1 MCYNAFVVIMRNIIG
16 YKSVDE
22 NFKDISGNKLEENK
36 TYHVNGKVIYGNG
49 GNGYHFAKKLE
60 DTLRY
65 QLKDEDY
72 LTRPNIAKVVGFG
85 DIVESF
91 DEYYGYYELYA
102 AKNIKILKYLSEEEI
117 INYALNL
124 REDRML
130 RFVSLYRLNS
140 NEIKLFKNKY
150 LSVDLALLYY
160 QMKIRNTY
168 ELFYSNNY
176 DKVKK
181 LVRNI

>member
-1 MCYNAFVVIMRNIIG
+1 MNEIIG
-16 YKSVDE
+16 YKSVDK
-22 NFKDISGNKLEENK
+22 NYKDISGNILEENK
-36 TYHVNGKVIYGNG
+36 IYHVDGKIIFGNG

-65 QLKDEDY
+65 QLNDDDF
-72 LTRPNIAKVVGFG
+72 LTRPNIAKVIGFG

-102 AKNIKILKYLSEEEI
+102 ASNIKILKYLKEDEI
-117 INYALNL
+117 IAYALSL

-160 QMKIRNTY
+160 QMKIHNTY
-168 ELFYSNNY
+168 ELFHSNNY
-176 DKVKK
+176 EKIKK

>member
-1 MCYNAFVVIMRNIIG
+1 MKKIIG
-16 YKSVDE
+16 YKSVDK
-22 NFKDISGNKLEENK
+22 NYKDISGNIVEENK
-36 TYHVNGKVIYGNG
+36 TYHVDGNVIYGNG

-65 QLKDEDY
+65 QLSDEDF
-72 LTRPNIAKVVGFG
+72 LTRPNIAKVIGFG

-91 DEYYGYYELYA
+91 DGYYGYYELYA
-102 AKNIKILKYLSEEEI
+102 AESIKILKYLKEDEI
-117 INYALNL
+117 IAYALKLN
-124 REDRML
+124 ETRML

-140 NEIKLFKNKY
+140 DEIKLFKNKY

-168 ELFYSNNY
+168 ELFHSNNY
-176 DKVKK
+176 KKKKK

>member
-1 MCYNAFVVIMRNIIG
+1 MNEIIG
-16 YKSVDE
+16 YKSVDK
-22 NFKDISGNKLEENK
+22 NYKDISGNILEENK
-36 TYHVNGKVIYGNG
+36 IYHVDGKIIFGNG

-65 QLKDEDY
+65 QLNDDDF
-72 LTRPNIAKVVGFG
+72 LTRPNIAKVIGFG

-102 AKNIKILKYLSEEEI
+102 ASNIKILKYLKEDEI
-117 INYALNL
+117 ITYALSL

-140 NEIKLFKNKY
+140 NEIKLFKNRY

-160 QMKIRNTY
+160 QMKMHNTY
-168 ELFYSNNY
+168 ELFHSNNY
-176 DKVKK
+176 EKIKK

>member
-1 MCYNAFVVIMRNIIG
+1 MNEIIG
-16 YKSVDE
+16 YKSVDK
-22 NFKDISGNKLEENK
+22 NYKDISGNILEENK
-36 TYHVNGKVIYGNG
+36 IYHVDGNVIYGNG

-65 QLKDEDY
+65 QLSDEDF

-102 AKNIKILKYLSEEEI
+102 AESIKILKYLKEDEI
-117 INYALNL
+117 IAYALKLN
-124 REDRML
+124 ETRML

-140 NEIKLFKNKY
+140 DEIKLFKNKY

-160 QMKIRNTY
+160 QMKIYNTY
-168 ELFYSNNY
+168 ELFHSNNY
-176 DKVKK
+176 EKVKK

>member
-1 MCYNAFVVIMRNIIG
+1 MKEIIG
-16 YKSVDE
+16 YKSLDKDY
-22 NFKDISGNKLEENK
+22 KDISENKLEENK
-36 TYHVNGKVIYGNG
+36 TYHVDGKIIFGNG
-49 GNGYHFAKKLE
+49 GNGYHFAKNLE

-72 LTRPNIAKVVGFG
+72 LTRPNIAKVIGFG

-102 AKNIKILKYLSEEEI
+102 AENIKILKYLSEEEI

-140 NEIKLFKNKY
+140 DEIKLFKNKY

-160 QMKIRNTY
+160 QMKIHDIY
-168 ELFYSNNY
+168 KLSHSNNY

>member
-1 MCYNAFVVIMRNIIG
+1 MIG

-22 NFKDISGNKLEENK
+22 NYRVINGNILEENK
-36 TYHVNGKVIYGNG
+36 TYHLDGKIIYGNG
-49 GNGYHFAKKLE
+49 GNGYHFAKNLE

-65 QLKDEDY
+65 QLKGEDF

-91 DEYYGYYELYA
+91 DEYYGYYDLYA
-102 AKNIKILKYLSEEEI
+102 ASNIKILKYLSEEEV
-117 INYALNL
+117 INYALKL

-140 NEIKLFKNKY
+140 DEVKLLKNKY
-150 LSVDLALLYY
+150 LSVDLAILYY
-160 QMKIRNTY
+160 QMKIRNIY
-168 ELFYSNNY
+168 KLFHSNNY

>member
-1 MCYNAFVVIMRNIIG
+1 MNEIIG
-16 YKSVDE
+16 YKSVDK
-22 NFKDISGNKLEENK
+22 NYKDISGNILEENK
-36 TYHVNGKVIYGNG
+36 IYHVDGNIVYGNG

-65 QLKDEDY
+65 QLNDDDF
-72 LTRPNIAKVVGFG
+72 LTRPNIAKVIGFG

-102 AKNIKILKYLSEEEI
+102 ASNIKILKYLKEDEI
-117 INYALNL
+117 IAYALSL

-140 NEIKLFKNKY
+140 NEIKLLKNKY

-160 QMKIRNTY
+160 QMKIHNTY
-168 ELFYSNNY
+168 ELFHSNNY
-176 DKVKK
+176 EKIKK

>member
-1 MCYNAFVVIMRNIIG
+1 MKEIIG
-16 YKSVDE
+16 YKSLDKDY
-22 NFKDISGNKLEENK
+22 KDISGNKLEENK
-36 TYHVNGKVIYGNG
+36 TYHVDGKIIYGNG

-72 LTRPNIAKVVGFG
+72 LTRPNIAKVIGFG

-102 AKNIKILKYLSEEEI
+102 AENIKILKYLSEEEI
-117 INYALNL
+117 IAYALKL
-124 REDRML
+124 SETRML
-130 RFVSLYRLNS
+130 RFVSSYRLS
-140 NEIKLFKNKY
+140 IDEIKLLKNKY
-150 LSVDLALLYY
+150 LSVDLAILYY
-160 QMKIRNTY
+160 QMKIHSTY
-168 ELFYSNNY
+168 QLFHSNNY

>member
-1 MCYNAFVVIMRNIIG
+1 MKEIIG
-16 YKSVDE
+16 YKSLDKDY
-22 NFKDISGNKLEENK
+22 KDISENKLEENK
-36 TYHVNGKVIYGNG
+36 TYHVDGKIIFGNG

-72 LTRPNIAKVVGFG
+72 LTRPNIAKVIGFG

-102 AKNIKILKYLSEEEI
+102 AENIKILKYLSEEEI

-140 NEIKLFKNKY
+140 DEIKLFKNKY
-150 LSVDLALLYY
+150 LSIDLALLYY
-160 QMKIRNTY
+160 QIKIHDIY
-168 ELFYSNNY
+168 KLSHSNNY

>member
-1 MCYNAFVVIMRNIIG
+1 MNEIIG
-16 YKSVDE
+16 YKSVDKKY
-22 NFKDISGNKLEENK
+22 KDISGNILEENK
-36 TYHVNGKVIYGNG
+36 IYHVDGNIVYGNG

-65 QLKDEDY
+65 QLNDDDF
-72 LTRPNIAKVVGFG
+72 LTRPNIAKVIGFG

-102 AKNIKILKYLSEEEI
+102 AESIKILKYLKEDEI
-117 INYALNL
+117 IAYALGL

-140 NEIKLFKNKY
+140 NEIKLLKNKY

-168 ELFYSNNY
+168 ELIHSNNY

>member
-1 MCYNAFVVIMRNIIG
+1 MNEIIG
-16 YKSVDE
+16 YKSVDK
-22 NFKDISGNKLEENK
+22 NYKDISGNIVEENK
-36 TYHVNGKVIYGNG
+36 TYHVDGDIIYGNG

-65 QLKDEDY
+65 QLSDEDF
-72 LTRPNIAKVVGFG
+72 LTRPNIAKVIGFG

-102 AKNIKILKYLSEEEI
+102 AESIKILKYLKEDEI
-117 INYALNL
+117 IAYALKLN
-124 REDRML
+124 ETRML

-140 NEIKLFKNKY
+140 DEIKLFKNKY

-160 QMKIRNTY
+160 QMKIYNTY
-168 ELFYSNNY
+168 ELFHSNNY

>member
-1 MCYNAFVVIMRNIIG
+1 MKKIIG
-16 YKSVDE
+16 YKSLDKDY
-22 NFKDISGNKLEENK
+22 KDISGNILEENK
-36 TYHVNGKVIYGNG
+36 TYHVDGNVVYGNG

-85 DIVESF
+85 NIVESY
-91 DEYYGYYELYA
+91 DDYYGYYELYA
-102 AKNIKILKYLSEEEI
+102 AENIKILKYLSEEEI
-117 INYALNL
+117 IAYALKLN
-124 REDRML
+124 ETRML
-130 RFVSLYRLNS
+130 RFVSSYRLNKD
-140 NEIKLFKNKY
+140 EIKLFKNKY

-160 QMKIRNTY
+160 QMKIY
-168 ELFYSNNY
+168 DIYKLFHSNNY

>member
-1 MCYNAFVVIMRNIIG
+1 MNEIIG
-16 YKSVDE
+16 YKSVDK
-22 NFKDISGNKLEENK
+22 NYKDISGNILEENK
-36 TYHVNGKVIYGNG
+36 IYHVDGNIVYGNG

-65 QLKDEDY
+65 QLNDDDF
-72 LTRPNIAKVVGFG
+72 LTRPSIAKVIGFG

-102 AKNIKILKYLSEEEI
+102 ASNIKILKYLKEDEI
-117 INYALNL
+117 IAYALSL

-160 QMKIRNTY
+160 QMKIHNTY
-168 ELFYSNNY
+168 ELFHSNNY
-176 DKVKK
+176 EKIKK

>member
-1 MCYNAFVVIMRNIIG
+1 MKKIIG
-16 YKSVDE
+16 YKSVDK
-22 NFKDISGNKLEENK
+22 NYKDISGNIVEENK
-36 TYHVNGKVIYGNG
+36 TYHVDGDIIYGNG

-65 QLKDEDY
+65 QLSDEDF
-72 LTRPNIAKVVGFG
+72 LTRPNIAKVIGFG

-102 AKNIKILKYLSEEEI
+102 AESIKILKYLKEDEI
-117 INYALNL
+117 IAYALKLN
-124 REDRML
+124 ETRML

-140 NEIKLFKNKY
+140 DEIKLFKNKY

-160 QMKIRNTY
+160 QMKIYNTY
-168 ELFYSNNY
+168 ELFHSNNY
-176 DKVKK
+176 EKVKK

>member
-1 MCYNAFVVIMRNIIG
+1 MEKKILG
-16 YKSVDE
+16 YKSFNE
-22 NFKDISGNKLEENK
+22 NNKDISGKVLEEEK
-36 TYHVNGKVIYGNG
+36 SYHANGMIKYGIN

-65 QLKDEDY
+65 QLNDDDF
-72 LTRPNIAKVVGFG
+72 LTRPNIAKVIGFG

-102 AKNIKILKYLSEEEI
+102 ASNIKILKYLKEDEI
-117 INYALNL
+117 IAYALKLN
-124 REDRML
+124 ETRML

-140 NEIKLFKNKY
+140 DEIKLFKNKY

-160 QMKIRNTY
+160 QMKIYNTY
-168 ELFYSNNY
+168 ELFHSNNY
-176 DKVKK
+176 EKVKK

>member
-1 MCYNAFVVIMRNIIG
+1 MKKIIG
-16 YKSVDE
+16 YKSVDK
-22 NFKDISGNKLEENK
+22 NYKDISGNIVEEHK
-36 TYHVNGKVIYGNG
+36 TYHVDGDIIYGNG

-65 QLKDEDY
+65 QLSDEDF
-72 LTRPNIAKVVGFG
+72 LTRPNIAKVIGFG

-102 AKNIKILKYLSEEEI
+102 ASNIKILKYLKEDEI
-117 INYALNL
+117 IAYALSL

-140 NEIKLFKNKY
+140 NEIKLLKNKY

-160 QMKIRNTY
+160 QMKIHNTY
-168 ELFYSNNY
+168 ELFHSNNY
-176 DKVKK
+176 EKIKK

>member
-1 MCYNAFVVIMRNIIG
+1 MNEIIG
-16 YKSVDE
+16 YKSVDK
-22 NFKDISGNKLEENK
+22 NYKDISGNILEENK
-36 TYHVNGKVIYGNG
+36 IYHVDGKIIFGNG

-65 QLKDEDY
+65 QLNDDDF
-72 LTRPNIAKVVGFG
+72 LTRPNIAKVIGFG

-102 AKNIKILKYLSEEEI
+102 ASNIKILKYLKEDEI
-117 INYALNL
+117 IAYALSL

-140 NEIKLFKNKY
+140 NEIKLLKNKY

-160 QMKIRNTY
+160 QMKMHNTY
-168 ELFYSNNY
+168 ELFHSNNY
-176 DKVKK
+176 EKIKK

>member
-1 MCYNAFVVIMRNIIG
+1 MNEIIG
-16 YKSVDE
+16 YKSVDK
-22 NFKDISGNKLEENK
+22 NYKDISGNILEEK
-36 TYHVNGKVIYGNG
+36 KIYHVDGKIIFGNN
-49 GNGYHFAKKLE
+49 GNGYHFAKNLE

-65 QLKDEDY
+65 QLKDEDF
-72 LTRPNIAKVVGFG
+72 LTRPNIAKVIGFG
-85 DIVESF
+85 DTVESF

-102 AKNIKILKYLSEEEI
+102 ASNIKVLKYLKEDEI
-117 INYALNL
+117 ITYALNL

-140 NEIKLFKNKY
+140 DEIKLFKNKY

-168 ELFYSNNY
+168 ELFHSNNY

>member
-1 MCYNAFVVIMRNIIG
+1 MKKIIG
-16 YKSVDE
+16 YKSVDK
-22 NFKDISGNKLEENK
+22 NYKDISGNIVEENK
-36 TYHVNGKVIYGNG
+36 TYHVDGDIIYGNG

-65 QLKDEDY
+65 QLSDEDF
-72 LTRPNIAKVVGFG
+72 LTRPNIAKVIGFG

-102 AKNIKILKYLSEEEI
+102 AENIKILRYLSEEEI

-140 NEIKLFKNKY
+140 NEVKLFKNKY

>member
-1 MCYNAFVVIMRNIIG
+1 MRKIIG
-16 YKSVDE
+16 YKSVDK
-22 NFKDISGNKLEENK
+22 NYKDISGNILEENK
-36 TYHVNGKVIYGNG
+36 NYHVDGNIV
-49 GNGYHFAKKLE
+49 FAKKLE

-65 QLKDEDY
+65 QLNDDDF
-72 LTRPNIAKVVGFG
+72 LTRPNIAKVIGFG

-91 DEYYGYYELYA
+91 DDYYGYYELYA
-102 AKNIKILKYLSEEEI
+102 ASNIKILKYLKEDEI
-117 INYALNL
+117 IAYALSL

-140 NEIKLFKNKY
+140 DEIKLFKNKY

-160 QMKIRNTY
+160 QMKIYNTY
-168 ELFYSNNY
+168 ELFHSNNY
-176 DKVKK
+176 EKVKK